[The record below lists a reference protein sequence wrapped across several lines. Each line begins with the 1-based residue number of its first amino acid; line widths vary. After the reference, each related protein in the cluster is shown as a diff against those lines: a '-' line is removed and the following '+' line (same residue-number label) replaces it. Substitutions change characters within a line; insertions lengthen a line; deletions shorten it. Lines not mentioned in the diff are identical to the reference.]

1 MRRIFVPFIIC
12 AILILCCISCKD
24 SNGKTVDYDSEWFD
38 NTTPEFDTKRQ
49 SIIYREH
56 MRYDIKG
63 NIAVPYTITNSIS
76 YNFCCE
82 FSFFN
87 YGEDI
92 RLFNGC
98 NEDFF
103 ITGIGTIRYAR
114 VLKRE
119 DNIEIASKRH
129 NEKYGDWALVNLT
142 IGKEL
147 VADVFMTPLAMKA
160 YKDGDDDSYIFI
172 QFVAKDKYMNV
183 LFYGGPRECL
193 VVMDCPDVILT
204 HSDVS
209 YNIDGTISGPGQF
222 WHLNKNVDF

>member
-119 DNIEIASKRH
+119 DNGNTVVTNSDDGKKSVLNYKVLDRNYDKNETLVEIELETGRHHQIRVQFASRNHPLCGDQRYGKMDKTQIALCAYHLEFVHPVTKENMSFSI
-129 NEKYGDWALVNLT
+129 EKPSLQYWT
-142 IGKEL
+142 
-147 VADVFMTPLAMKA
+147 
-160 YKDGDDDSYIFI
+160 
-172 QFVAKDKYMNV
+172 
-183 LFYGGPRECL
+183 
-193 VVMDCPDVILT
+193 
-204 HSDVS
+204 
-209 YNIDGTISGPGQF
+209 
-222 WHLNKNVDF
+222 DFDL

>member
-193 VVMDCPDVILT
+193 VVMDRPDVILT
-204 HSDVS
+204 KNDVS
-209 YNIDGTISGPGQF
+209 YNIDGPISGPGQF
-222 WHLNKNVDF
+222 WHKN